1 MNLFKTLFIILIVFF
16 LSSESMSQFADL
28 KFKTGEYTFQTKF
41 DTSTYTTVL
50 KVKKDKKTI
59 FKETYY
65 DGITEIKEY
74 DLDNDGKREILI
86 EMYSGGAHC
95 CSSLFA
101 GEIENNKF
109 RYTDSI
115 LWGNSYYE
123 IKDLNGDNK
132 FEIAGVNDMFA
143 YAFTNYAQ
151 SQMNILIYGY
161 QNKKFVNVTRNF
173 PELVN
178 KQIDD
183 MKAELKP
190 YQDNGFKCPELNEET
205 FNTDAGA
212 VKAILAVIVADYN
225 TLGEIKKG
233 YDFVDANYNCP
244 DKERFTNILKSDFK
258 LK

>member
-1 MNLFKTLFIILIVFF
+1 MYKALFLLLTVFLIN
-16 LSSESMSQFADL
+16 SESKSQFADL

-65 DGITEIKEY
+65 DGITELKEY
-74 DLDNDGKREILI
+74 DLDNDGKKEILI

-101 GEIENNKF
+101 GEIQKGKF
-109 RYTDSI
+109 VYTDSI

-123 IKDLNGDNK
+123 IKDLNGDKK
-132 FEIAGVNDMFA
+132 FEISGVNDMFA

-161 QNKKFVNVTRNF
+161 KNKKFVNVTKSF

-183 MKAELKP
+183 MKTELKP

-225 TLGEIKKG
+225 TMGQTFKG
-233 YDFVDANYNCP
+233 YEFIDANYTCP